1 MVNENKEQIYVV
13 FSCDNWKTPN
23 SMRLE
28 MATTSPQKLRDFIIQ
43 KLEDGDFAYEDE
55 FESAEW
61 QVEKFKCDFD
71 NKEVVL
77 VDSRLKYCYIESVT
91 DGEEV

>member
-13 FSCDNWKTPN
+13 FSCDSWKTPN

-28 MATTSPQKLRDFIIQ
+28 MATTSPQKLRDFIIR
-43 KLEDGDFAYEDE
+43 KLENGDFAYEDQY
-55 FESAEW
+55 ESAEW